1 MSTNQKSSGGFSSLV
16 SSIAIAIALVIGFVV
31 YKYIFGDESNFVKDS
46 GLDGQSDNTGEPLEG
61 NFLAIVYKGG
71 IIVPFLLAVNFIVI
85 IFTVERFV
93 SLAKAKGKGNINKF
107 VVKIKDLLG
116 SKEISTAKE
125 ECDTQ
130 RGSLANVVLAGL
142 TKYEH
147 MQNDSEMNK
156 EQKIETLKKELE
168 EATALEL
175 PMLSKNLVIL
185 STCAS
190 IATLIGLIGTVMGM
204 IKSFAA
210 MSAGTPDTA
219 KLATGISEA
228 LINTALGIFAS
239 TIAIIFFNLF
249 STKVDQI
256 THSMDE
262 ASFTIVQDF
271 TASTK

>member
-116 SKEISTAKE
+116 SK
-125 ECDTQ
+125 
-130 RGSLANVVLAGL
+130 
-142 TKYEH
+142 
-147 MQNDSEMNK
+147 
-156 EQKIETLKKELE
+156 
-168 EATALEL
+168 
-175 PMLSKNLVIL
+175 
-185 STCAS
+185 
-190 IATLIGLIGTVMGM
+190 
-204 IKSFAA
+204 
-210 MSAGTPDTA
+210 
-219 KLATGISEA
+219 
-228 LINTALGIFAS
+228 
-239 TIAIIFFNLF
+239 
-249 STKVDQI
+249 
-256 THSMDE
+256 
-262 ASFTIVQDF
+262 
-271 TASTK
+271 

>member
-1 MSTNQKSSGGFSSLV
+1 MSTNQKSAGGFSALV
-16 SSIAIAIALVIGFVV
+16 SSIVIALALVLGYIV
-31 YKYIFGDESNFVKDS
+31 YQYIFGDPKNFI
-46 GLDGQSDNTGEPLEG
+46 DGDNSGEPMEG
-61 NFLAIVYKGG
+61 NFMGIIYKGG
-71 IIVPFLLAVNFIVI
+71 IIVPFLLATNFIVI
-85 IFTVERFV
+85 IFAVERFV
-93 SLAKAKGKGNINKF
+93 SLAKAKGKGSLNKF
-107 VVKIKDLLG
+107 VSKTKELLAN
-116 SKEISTAKE
+116 KEIAVAKE
-125 ECDTQ
+125 ECDAQ

-147 MQNDSEMNK
+147 MSTETGLDK
-156 EQKIETLKKELE
+156 ETKIDILKKELE

-175 PMLSKNLVIL
+175 PMLSKNLVVL

-190 IATLIGLIGTVMGM
+190 IATLIGLIGTVLGM

-219 KLATGISEA
+219 QLATGISEA

-249 STKVDQI
+249 STKVDQM

-262 ASFTIVQDF
+262 AAFTIVQDF
-271 TASTK
+271 TATQK

>member
-1 MSTNQKSSGGFSSLV
+1 MSTNQKSTGGFSSLV

-31 YKYIFGDESNFVKDS
+31 YKYIFGDANNFVKGS
-46 GLDGQSDNTGEPLEG
+46 GLPGMSDNTGEPLEG

-85 IFTVERFV
+85 IFTVERFI

-107 VVKIKDLLG
+107 VVKIKNLMG
-116 SKEISTAKE
+116 NKEISVAKE
-125 ECDTQ
+125 ECDVQ
-130 RGSLANVVLAGL
+130 RGSLANVVLSGL

-147 MQNDSEMNK
+147 MQAETEMNK

-190 IATLIGLIGTVMGM
+190 IATLIGLIGTVLGM

-219 KLATGISEA
+219 QLATGISEA